1 MKISQ
6 IFMTVAICF
15 ILLAAVLGYFYYI
28 KQNTSLENQ
37 QMPEKDYS
45 TWEAIQNLTE
55 DEKEEVVQIALND
68 MEVKEWLNGQ
78 PYRVDSVE
86 PFEWTSTDQNGSQTF
101 IHPNVIIL
109 LDQTDL
115 YVPVDLNDKKV
126 ITVMWNYHK
135 TMTCV
140 ELKGNPQNISVS
152 SEIPCIVNIKVIGY
166 EVANETSISLKW
178 KVEAQYPD
186 GSNET
191 NPEALNLTFD
201 PEQLIFPCTL
211 GRLDPPDIMHSD
223 LIIVAAGN
231 ARDGNYKVIIS
242 GSPDKTKG
250 GGRGYVAPQII
261 SFNISRDEYGI

>member
-1 MKISQ
+1 
-6 IFMTVAICF
+6 
-15 ILLAAVLGYFYYI
+15 
-28 KQNTSLENQ
+28 
-37 QMPEKDYS
+37 MPRKDYS

-55 DEKEEVVQIALND
+55 DEKTEVIQIALND
-68 MEVKEWLNGQ
+68 MEVKDWLNGKK
-78 PYRVDSVE
+78 YRIDSVE
-86 PFEWTSTDQNGSQTF
+86 PFEWTSTDQNGSETF
-101 IHPNVIIL
+101 LYPNVIIL

-115 YVPVDLNDKKV
+115 YILVDLNDKKV
-126 ITVMWNYHK
+126 VAVMCNYHK
-135 TMTCV
+135 TMTFV
-140 ELKGNPQNISVS
+140 EFEGTPQNIVVS
-152 SEIPCIVNIKVIGY
+152 SEIPCIVNITVIGY
-166 EVANETSISLKW
+166 EVANGTSISLKW

-231 ARDGNYKVIIS
+231 ARDGNYRIIIS

-250 GGRGYVAPQII
+250 GSSGYVAPQII